1 MGQSLQVETQTYPPL
16 PKTCSASAT
25 RVMARWQSWG
35 QRGLGSKC
43 RYRFCCWPSP
53 RESGCGNSWISA
65 KRTVW
70 LSTACLLMFTHW
82 WGRGCEPPGQWTWAD
97 AIRKAL
103 LYSSG
108 DVRDSG
114 CTSQTKATLP
124 MPGSVH
130 CTKSALLHQLTK
142 GVHGH
147 VASVPARVDF
157 RRDSMTS
164 SLL

>member
-1 MGQSLQVETQTYPPL
+1 MAVLGTAWLGEQVWIQILLLAFPKGIGVWEQLDQWEEDSVAEHGMLADVYSLVGQGMRT
-16 PKTCSASAT
+16 
-25 RVMARWQSWG
+25 SW
-35 QRGLGSKC
+35 
-43 RYRFCCWPSP
+43 
-53 RESGCGNSWISA
+53 
-65 KRTVW
+65 TVD
-70 LSTACLLMFTHW
+70 L
-82 WGRGCEPPGQWTWAD
+82 AD

-157 RRDSMTS
+157 RRDFMTS